1 MNKSDGTRT
10 NWACFS
16 VQGLNLD
23 FDAISRALNLSPTHT
38 HRAGDQSRLKNKAYP
53 CDEWSLKSPLAHEEP
68 LDAHLKWL
76 ANQLRPHYA
85 YIKSLKSPDTNVY
98 IFCAYTTEAEQNHF
112 SLSSEA
118 LEICTALGIPL
129 DFSILAI

>member
-1 MNKSDGTRT
+1 MISAKSLRT
-10 NWACFS
+10 NWASFC
-16 VQGLNLD
+16 VQGVNLD

-38 HRAGDQSRLKNKAYP
+38 HRAGDPSRLKSEQYP
-53 CDEWSLKSPLAHEEP
+53 RDMWSLKSPLAHEEL
-68 LDAHLKWL
+68 LDTHLKWL

-85 YIKSLKSPDTNVY
+85 YIKSLKSPATDIY
-98 IFCAYTTEAEQNHF
+98 IFCAYTTEAEQNDF

>member
-1 MNKSDGTRT
+1 MNESDGTRT
-10 NWACFS
+10 NWASFC
-16 VQGLNLD
+16 VQGANLD
-23 FDAISRALNLSPTHT
+23 FDAISRELKISPTHR
-38 HRAGDQSRLKNKAYP
+38 HRAGDPSRLKNKRYP
-53 CDEWSLKSPLAHEEP
+53 HDMWSLKSPLAHEEP
-68 LDAHLKWL
+68 LDTHLKWL

-85 YIKSLKSPDTNVY
+85 YIESLKSPATDVY

-118 LEICTALGIPL
+118 LEICTATGISL